1 MPGSLDGFLTGGGQ
15 TTLGSY
21 TTTEELDDTV
31 LRKPIS
37 LMLVISELER
47 AIRVSNFNDC
57 VLHND
62 FSRPAELQHQS
73 DRCHY
78 NSRPR
83 HSDLK
88 THNKDKKFIGFL
100 RIAVHL
106 SLDAHDTGIS
116 TPT

>member
-1 MPGSLDGFLTGGGQ
+1 MPGSFDGFLTGGGQ

-31 LRKPIS
+31 LRIPIS
-37 LMLVISELER
+37 LMLVIGELER
-47 AIRVSNFNDC
+47 AISVSKFNDC
-57 VLHND
+57 ILHND
-62 FSRPAELQHQS
+62 LSRPAEPQHQS

-78 NSRPR
+78 SNRPR
-83 HSDLK
+83 HSALK
-88 THNKDKKFIGFL
+88 THNRDEQFIGFL
-100 RIAVHL
+100 RITVHL